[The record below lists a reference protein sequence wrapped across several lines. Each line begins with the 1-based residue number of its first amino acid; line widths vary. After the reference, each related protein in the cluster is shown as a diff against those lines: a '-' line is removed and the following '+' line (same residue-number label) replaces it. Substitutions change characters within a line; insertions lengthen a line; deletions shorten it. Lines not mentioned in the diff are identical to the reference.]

1 MDEQIGKV
9 TNLGRGSR
17 MSAKRKRDAVLQIL
31 RGEDL
36 EIVSRDLGII
46 AAKLSSWRDS
56 FLIAGKAAVKYRSGD
71 ERDSVPVI

>member
-1 MDEQIGKV
+1 MDEEIGKV
-9 TNLGRGSR
+9 TNLGRGSL
-17 MSAKRKRDAVLQIL
+17 MSAKRKPDAVFQIL

-36 EIVSRDLGII
+36 EIVSRNLGII

-56 FLIAGKAAVKYRSGD
+56 FSTAGEAAVNYRSGD